1 MLNNIYIIH
10 NRIYIALILI
20 LLIKSQAMK
29 SSITHII
36 YIIIICFSGCA
47 TKQQIDKDEYQL
59 LLSCR
64 NRGLAY
70 IEEEQYLDAVIQF
83 KSFIDIAPFEA
94 SGYANLGWSYLQLP
108 NKLDSAEIY
117 LLEAEKLS
125 QGNSDIAFMVAK
137 MYELSDRNLEAA
149 ERLHLIIDNRA
160 DHVLSLYQLSEY
172 YRMPSEAQDL
182 IKAEKLLLQILEI
195 VPGNLAARLKVVD
208 MSIKNNNLE
217 QALSSL
223 ESVRQILPALK
234 EETNTYLNESIRLLR
249 NNNRSKSMVQSLIFH
264 NLLKSTPFYK
274 EGAQELRGG
283 PGPIAGLPIS
293 SFVNLIPQIL
303 DNNENALSNVSFVD
317 ITNKSD
323 LSSLENIQAL
333 INGDYD
339 MDGDDDLF
347 ISRKNSDQSSD
358 QIILINQNGVFKK
371 IHAKSGINHL
381 GIDHFAI
388 SHDYDNDGYLD
399 IIISNSLGTKLYK
412 NNGLAE
418 FIDMTQLSD
427 LNINNSVNKLGLF
440 DFDLEGDLDI
450 YVSRNGSN
458 QLFRNN
464 SDGTFTDISNISDII
479 ANGENTLDQIFGDFD
494 DDGDVDMVVL
504 NEKSPMVYYDN
515 LRQGYFNDL
524 TKRSGLEHNGNP
536 SSITTADYNNDGHL
550 DIYICDLKGN
560 HSLYKNKGNGI
571 FVYDNKLN
579 QLNPQ
584 LKDFSA
590 KQAEFADLDNDGYLD
605 LIMVGSPIGSANKS
619 GILLLHNNRLGGF
632 SNASNSLPPTQQA
645 ADFIVTADI
654 DTDGDIDII
663 IRQNDNA
670 LVLRNDGGNINNYL
684 KVRLA
689 GLRAGSSKNNYFGIG
704 SKLELKAGDLY
715 QMRSVNKPVNHFGLG
730 DRTQGDVVRVLW
742 SNGVPQNRLNPQKNQ
757 TIVET
762 QILKGSCPYLFA
774 WNGSKF
780 DFVTDVL
787 WPSALGM
794 PLGIMAGEKLFA
806 FPNSTDEYLKVPGER
821 VQPRNGN
828 YEFNFTTELWE
839 TPYLDNIKLMV
850 IDHPDSV
857 DIYTNET
864 FIPPPYPPFRIY
876 SVSNKTL
883 PNIAIDNLGNDLR
896 SALLLADEKYT
907 DHLTP
912 SDYQGITKFHD
923 MILDFGDL
931 SNVDSVYLFMKG
943 WLFPTDAS
951 INVNISQSNSANLIF
966 PNLQVVNKKG
976 EWESVFNNIGFP
988 KGKNKT
994 MIFNLTD
1001 KFISNDYRIR
1011 IQTNMQIYWDNVFI
1025 SSDVNNKNI
1034 RINELN
1040 PIHAN
1045 LHFRGFSKA
1054 SRKNFSSPHIPDYYN
1069 TTSNQKWRD
1078 LMGRYTKYGDV
1089 LSLLLQSDNKY
1100 VIMNAG
1106 DEISLKFQE
1115 SDLEN
1120 PPNNWTRDFLFYNDG
1135 WLKDGDLNT
1144 AQGQTAAPL
1153 PFHGMLS
1160 YPPTKKDFS
1169 TKDKDRD
1176 EYMKNYNTR
1185 IITIDSFKNEIRNH
1199 IAKN

>member
-1 MLNNIYIIH
+1 
-10 NRIYIALILI
+10 
-20 LLIKSQAMK
+20 MK
-29 SSITHII
+29 NPITLII

-47 TKQQIDKDEYQL
+47 TNKQLEKEEYQL
-59 LLSCR
+59 LLSYR

-70 IEEEQYLDAVIQF
+70 IEEEQYLDAVRQF

-94 SGYANLGWSYLQLP
+94 SGYANLGWAYLQLP

-117 LLEAEKLS
+117 LLEAEELS
-125 QGNSDIAFMVAK
+125 QGNSDIVFMVAK
-137 MYELSDRNLEAA
+137 MYELSDRNLVAT
-149 ERLHLIIDNRA
+149 ERLHSIIDNRS
-160 DHVLSLYQLSEY
+160 DHVMSLYQLSEF
-172 YRMPSEAQDL
+172 YRISSETKD
-182 IKAEKLLLQILEI
+182 IMKSEKLLSQILEV
-195 VPGNLAARLKVVD
+195 VPGNIAAHLKFVD
-208 MSIKNNNLE
+208 LSIKNNHLKP
-217 QALSSL
+217 ALSSL
-223 ESVRQILPALK
+223 EAVRQILPAIPEEANIYLK
-234 EETNTYLNESIRLLR
+234 ESIRLLR
-249 NNNRSKSMVQSLIFH
+249 NNDLSKSTIQSLIFH
-264 NLLKSTPFYK
+264 NLLKSTALYK
-274 EGAQELRGG
+274 SGAQELRGG
-283 PGPIAGLPIS
+283 PGPTAGSPIS
-293 SFVNLIPQIL
+293 GFINLKPPIFNNNKKTLNNVN
-303 DNNENALSNVSFVD
+303 FVD

-323 LSSLENIQAL
+323 LSGLNNIQVM
-333 INGDYD
+333 IHGDYD

-347 ISRKNSDQSSD
+347 VSKKNPDQSSD
-358 QIILINQNGVFKK
+358 QLILINQNGVFKK
-371 IHAKSGINHL
+371 KDTKSGISHL
-381 GIDHFAI
+381 GKDHFAT

-399 IIISNSLGTKLYK
+399 IIISNSLGVKLYK

-418 FIDMTQLSD
+418 FVDMAQQSGLY
-427 LNINNSVNKLGLF
+427 INHSVNKLGFF

-450 YVSRNGSN
+450 YVSKNGNN
-458 QLFRNN
+458 QLYRNN
-464 SDGTFTDISNISDII
+464 SDGTFTDVSNISDII
-479 ANGENTLDQIFGDFD
+479 ANEENTLDQAFGDFD

-504 NEKSPMVYYDN
+504 NENNFIFYYDN
-515 LRQGYFNDL
+515 IRQGYFNDL
-524 TKRSGLEHNGNP
+524 TKRSGLKHIGSP

-550 DIYICDLKGN
+550 DIYICDLNGN
-560 HSLYKNKGNGI
+560 HSLYKNKGDGVFI
-571 FVYDNKLN
+571 IDNKLN

-605 LIMVGSPIGSANKS
+605 LIIVGKPIGNTNN
-619 GILLLHNNRLGGF
+619 GVLLLHNDRLGGF
-632 SNASNSLPPTQQA
+632 SSASNSLPPIQSPI
-645 ADFIVTADI
+645 DFIATTDV
-654 DTDGDIDII
+654 DTDGDLDLIVH
-663 IRQNDNA
+663 QNDA
-670 LVLRNDGGNINNYL
+670 AFVLRNDGGNINNYL

-689 GLRAGSSKNNYFGIG
+689 GLRAGSSKNNYFGVG

-715 QMRSVNKPVNHFGLG
+715 QMRSVNKPVTHFGLG
-730 DRTQGDVVRVLW
+730 DRTQGDVVRVVW
-742 SNGVPQNRLNPQKNQ
+742 SNGVPQNHLNPQKNQ

-806 FPNSTDEYLKVPGER
+806 FPNSTDEYLKVPGEK
-821 VQPRNGN
+821 VEPRNGN
-828 YEFNFTTELWE
+828 YEFKFTTELWE

-857 DIYTNET
+857 DIYVNET

-876 SVSNKTL
+876 SASNKRL

-912 SDYQGITKFHD
+912 SDYQGITEFHD

-951 INVNISQSNSANLIF
+951 INVNISQSNSTNLIF

-976 EWESVFNNIGFP
+976 EWESVFDNIGFP

-1011 IQTNMQIYWDNVFI
+1011 IQTNMQIYWDNIFI
-1025 SSDVNNKNI
+1025 STDVNNKNI
-1034 RINELN
+1034 RISELN
-1040 PIHAN
+1040 PTHAN
-1045 LHFRGFSKA
+1045 LHFRGFSKT
-1054 SRKNFSSPHIPDYYN
+1054 SRKNYSSPHMPDYYN

-1078 LMGRYTKYGDV
+1078 LIGNYTKYGDV
-1089 LSLLLQSDNKY
+1089 LSLLLHSDNKY

-1106 DEISLKFQE
+1106 DEISLQFLE
-1115 SDLEN
+1115 SNMEKT
-1120 PPNNWTRDFLFYNDG
+1120 PNGWERDFLFYNDG

-1144 AQGQTAAPL
+1144 AQGQTTVPL

-1160 YPPTKKDFS
+1160 YPPNKIDFHP
-1169 TKDKDRD
+1169 KDKEYDV
-1176 EYMKNYNTR
+1176 YMKNYNTR